1 MSAWSIEA
9 LVVVV
14 PVHDEAE
21 LLDSCLSSLAAAIAR
36 APVPCEVRVVLDA
49 CTDDSD
55 EIAARHPFAVVR
67 TDAGA
72 VGAARAQGI
81 ASGLTA
87 LRELPAE
94 RVWIANTDA
103 DSTVPAH
110 WITSQLELAASG
122 ADLVVGTV
130 RPDFGDLS
138 PAHQRA
144 VARDAPSRRS
154 ERPHAR
160 RESRRP
166 REHLCR
172 RRRLQRTDRA
182 RGRPPGR
189 RVPPLR
195 GDGGRERCGRG
206 QHIGA
211 LHRAHPWRLCRV
223 PPRPGAVA
231 APRSE
236 PISSRRETDDERSGS
251 RARCGRHR
259 DLADL
264 GRRRGRGADDP
275 ASRVRVGGDHLRFGR
290 HAAARPDARRAR
302 GRAGRERRLGGA
314 AGGPS
319 GRRHPYART
328 RRPAP
333 DRPDRHRA
341 RHAGIR
347 HRPGAP
353 RGRGAALPLG
363 GGRAVH
369 RQPERGE
376 HPPLRALRLC
386 RDGAGRH
393 RAAESKRSICASASP
408 SRDREDAPATQGAGF
423 TDPFLRSP
431 AARHPIRTT
440 RLRTP
445 DTHRRRRAP
454 PAGRRGRAGC
464 PDRTSPGARCP
475 TRSPG

>member
-49 CTDDSD
+49 CTDDSA
-55 EIAARHPFAVVR
+55 EIAARHPFSVVPHR
-67 TDAGA
+67 RAGCRRGA
-72 VGAARAQGI
+72 RPGHRVGSDGACAD
-81 ASGLTA
+81 
-87 LRELPAE
+87 LPAE

-103 DSTVPAH
+103 DSTVPAN

-130 RPDFGDLS
+130 RPDFDDLS

-144 VARDAPSRRS
+144 VARHAHPGAPNG
-154 ERPHAR
+154 HTHGANLG
-160 RESRRP
+160 RP
-166 REHLCR
+166 RQHLR
-172 RRRLQRTDRA
+172 GRRRLQRADRA

-195 GDGGRERCGRG
+195 GDGGRERRGRG
-206 QHIGA
+206 HHVGA
-211 LHRAHPWRLCRV
+211 LHRAHPGRLRRV
-223 PPRPGAVA
+223 PPRPGAVT
-231 APRSE
+231 APRGE
-236 PISSRRETDDERSGS
+236 PISSRRETDDERSGR

-314 AGGPS
+314 AGRPS
-319 GRRHPYART
+319 GRRHPHAR
-328 RRPAP
+328 
-333 DRPDRHRA
+333 
-341 RHAGIR
+341 
-347 HRPGAP
+347 
-353 RGRGAALPLG
+353 
-363 GGRAVH
+363 
-369 RQPERGE
+369 
-376 HPPLRALRLC
+376 
-386 RDGAGRH
+386 
-393 RAAESKRSICASASP
+393 
-408 SRDREDAPATQGAGF
+408 DATAC
-423 TDPFLRSP
+423 S
-431 AARHPIRTT
+431 
-440 RLRTP
+440 
-445 DTHRRRRAP
+445 
-454 PAGRRGRAGC
+454 
-464 PDRTSPGARCP
+464 
-475 TRSPG
+475 